1 MCHEYKFAC
10 FNRCCQLLPGFN
22 GELYLVHWWKMFII
36 SALSNMGA
44 WHQVSGNPKT
54 KLSRKRCVLVHCLAG
69 RCNSQAIPTSMWKW
83 LFWAYF
89 VVAMVKLQQFVI
101 SETYEADH
109 QSRVAIQQ
117 LSAVVETSKFLLT
130 AQYEVSITSQLAKNI

>member
-1 MCHEYKFAC
+1 
-10 FNRCCQLLPGFN
+10 
-22 GELYLVHWWKMFII
+22 
-36 SALSNMGA
+36 
-44 WHQVSGNPKT
+44 
-54 KLSRKRCVLVHCLAG
+54 
-69 RCNSQAIPTSMWKW
+69 
-83 LFWAYF
+83 
-89 VVAMVKLQQFVI
+89 MVKLQQFVI